1 MSFKKFEQKD
11 VLLNTMKAHP
21 QSEFFIYNSTVY
33 YNNMP
38 EHSGAFSA
46 QVRNVPPGFIS
57 LYEYNIDKKSQNSA
71 GAGAGNTNNYIYPF
85 ITKDSARA
93 SFRTAIHS
101 RSSQAVA
108 ADLNPGDEWT
118 TNAVGTTLYG
128 AYPLSASII
137 RELISTP
144 YSDTDDYNAQY
155 VSLRSRLNFYSAR
168 SPHYAVTSSYGNK
181 NTQTLNM
188 IYIPSIFYGS
198 KIKPGSLSLKWYYT
212 GSLIGELQDRKQNG
226 ELIEVTSSLA
236 TGIDNDGLDNT
247 NKVGGV
253 VLYDEGIILLTGSY
267 KITDNS
273 IATSLD
279 GNPTWRVFAAGAQ
292 DGADSDVGTDPSTR
306 DQFTSASFGLSFKG
320 TTETQVMTMFAHAK
334 KGEVNY
340 SNNPSF
346 IKYGQ
351 DLLNYTSSHVYEEN
365 SERLLANTVSSSYSD
380 YSASFKR
387 QVYISKI
394 GIYDKSKNLIGIATL
409 ANPVLKEEDQDLAF
423 KLKIDI

>member
-1 MSFKKFEQKD
+1 MAFKKFEQKD

-21 QSEFFIYNSTVY
+21 QSEFFINNSTIY

-38 EHSGAFSA
+38 EQSGAFSA

-57 LYEYNIDKKSQNSA
+57 LYEYNIDKRSQTTA
-71 GAGAGNTNNYIYPF
+71 PQDGNYNNFIYPF
-85 ITKDSARA
+85 ITKDSARG

-101 RSSQAVA
+101 SSDAS
-108 ADLNPGDEWT
+108 LNPGDEWT
-118 TNAVGTTLYG
+118 TTAVGDTLYG
-128 AYPLSASII
+128 IYPLSASIN
-137 RELISTP
+137 RELITAP
-144 YSDTDDYNAQY
+144 YTNLTTYNAQY
-155 VSLRSRLNFYSAR
+155 LSLRNRLNFYSAR
-168 SPHYAVTSSYGNK
+168 SLHYAVTSSYGNK
-181 NTQTLNM
+181 NSQVLNM

-198 KIKPGSLSLKWYYT
+198 KIKPGSISLKWYFT

-236 TGIDNDGLDNT
+236 TGINNAGLDNA

-267 KITDNS
+267 KLTNDSIT
-273 IATSLD
+273 ARQD
-279 GNPTWRVFAAGAQ
+279 GNPTWRVFGAGAQ
-292 DGADSDVGTDPSTR
+292 DGQDGGTGTGGTAAA
-306 DQFTSASFGLSFKG
+306 FAKNAFGLSFKG
-320 TTETQVMTMFAHAK
+320 TTETPVMTMFAHAK

-351 DLLNYTSSHVYEEN
+351 SLLNFTSSHVYEEN
-365 SERLLANTVSSSYSD
+365 SERLLANTVSSSYTD

-387 QVYISKI
+387 QVYVSRV
-394 GIYDKSKNLIGIATL
+394 GIYDENKKLIGVATL

-423 KLKIDI
+423 KLKLDI

>member
-1 MSFKKFEQKD
+1 MAFKKFEQKD

-21 QSEFFIYNSTVY
+21 QSEFFINNSTIY

-38 EHSGAFSA
+38 EQSGAFSS

-57 LYEYNIDKKSQNSA
+57 LYEYNIDKKVENSA
-71 GAGAGNTNNYIYPF
+71 GDTGYGDNNFIFPF
-85 ITKDSARA
+85 ITKGSSGG

-101 RSSQAVA
+101 SSDAS
-108 ADLNPGDEWT
+108 LNPGDEWT
-118 TNAVGTTLYG
+118 TTAVGDTLYG
-128 AYPLSASII
+128 IYPLSASIN
-137 RELISTP
+137 RELITAP
-144 YSDTDDYNAQY
+144 YTNLTTYNAQY
-155 VSLRSRLNFYSAR
+155 LSLRNRLNFYSAR
-168 SPHYAVTSSYGNK
+168 SLHYAVTSSYGNK
-181 NTQTLNM
+181 NSQVLNM

-198 KIKPGSLSLKWYYT
+198 KIKPGSISLKWYFT

-236 TGIDNDGLDNT
+236 AGINNAGLDNT

-267 KITDNS
+267 KLTNDSITAQQD
-273 IATSLD
+273 A
-279 GNPTWRVFAAGAQ
+279 NPTWRVFGAGAQ
-292 DGADSDVGTDPSTR
+292 DGQDGGVGTGGTAAA
-306 DQFTSASFGLSFKG
+306 FAKNAFGLSFKG
-320 TTETQVMTMFAHAK
+320 TTETPVMTMFAHAK

-351 DLLNYTSSHVYEEN
+351 DLLNFTSSHVYEEN
-365 SERLLANTVSSSYSD
+365 SERLLANTVSSSYTD

-387 QVYISKI
+387 QVYVSRV
-394 GIYDKSKNLIGIATL
+394 GIYDENKKLIGVATL

-423 KLKIDI
+423 KLRLDL